1 MRATTARGAAAGAVG
16 VLAMDV
22 VTWLMY
28 RREEASDLLS
38 EQRARAFGQDTAHA
52 LVRRV
57 AKAVGSDVGAQEP
70 NGAGI
75 AVHYGLGM
83 APGALYAEQRRKR
96 PWLRAG
102 RGALYGFGLF
112 LVNDEIAAPLLGIAG
127 PPGAYPRQAHLRG
140 LVGHVLLG
148 MVTDAM
154 LNAVEG

>member
-38 EQRARAFGQDTAHA
+38 EKRARAFGQDTAHA

-70 NGAGI
+70 NGDGI

-83 APGALYAEQRRKR
+83 APGALYAEQRRSAR
-96 PWLRAG
+96 GCA
-102 RGALYGFGLF
+102 RGAARSTV
-112 LVNDEIAAPLLGIAG
+112 LVCSS
-127 PPGAYPRQAHLRG
+127 
-140 LVGHVLLG
+140 
-148 MVTDAM
+148 
-154 LNAVEG
+154 